1 MFSAAARVSGGG
13 LVPKLT
19 FCCSRR
25 EDPSWLSGRVAF
37 VPAGGWPRRSGP
49 PLWEHR
55 HPAARL
61 FPCLGRE
68 GTGGQGEGCW
78 NWAPEDWPREL
89 RAESSLPPSPG
100 AWHPWKMGGMLLC
113 CSPRAPS
120 ILLARSRCWRQP
132 QGPVA
137 RRPRTT
143 RLGWRAKRGRRGK

>member
-1 MFSAAARVSGGG
+1 MLLRGSAGVALSQSSPSAVPGAKTRAVCPGGW
-13 LVPKLT
+13 
-19 FCCSRR
+19 R
-25 EDPSWLSGRVAF
+25 LSQR
-37 VPAGGWPRRSGP
+37 AGGRGAPVPPSGSIGTRQP
-49 PLWEHR
+49 DSFTAW
-55 HPAARL
+55 
-61 FPCLGRE
+61 GGK